1 MHPQALAAGG
11 PESLP
16 VVCPTLMIDRTI
28 SISLYPPRSDG
39 KPTHETGRATRAD
52 STVSELIQSLLEHEP
67 CPAKHLAPAWSPIT
81 YSAGKRLASEAVGAC
96 ALVYDL
102 DHATAAQLEALSA
115 RLESLQWV
123 YAIHETYTAGR
134 YRFVVPLASDVPAA
148 RYAETLAR
156 GAETLGIQDA
166 IDTQATDLARLFY
179 APSRPADQTRFA
191 HTDGQKLCDFND
203 LGISSDLHID
213 KYGMAQRVKD
223 ATPAEKPKPAE
234 SGGAEIRPE
243 KTIPKIFD
251 LQFLRDEL
259 AASRSPYKADIERL
273 IDGTLRVPPGTRETL
288 LHPVLSALGYM
299 RAAPPEGVVEELL
312 RRIFAAREGHETH
325 LEEWVSKALYS
336 YSRAVGKKEVQ
347 DEAAATVEK
356 FFRDEKWREKL
367 KFVTDA
373 KGTVKGMVPM
383 EGNILSVLRNDENFR
398 GHLRWNLLR
407 QRVEITGGVLAKEHS
422 ENHGDL
428 GVALASWFQ
437 TSEYQCQ
444 ASREMVGSV
453 MQYVAIE
460 NGYDPVREYLKGLPA
475 WDGTKRLSGLLLDYA
490 EAEGAEDWVR
500 VVTRKFFIAAVARA
514 LEPGCQVDSVLV
526 LQGKQG
532 GGKTSLV
539 RVMGAGFHV
548 ETSLD
553 LQNKDSV
560 MTAANNWLVELGEL
574 ASLRKSDVES
584 VRNFITRKE
593 DQIRLP
599 YGRSVKTMPRRCVF
613 IGTTNSKQ
621 PLTDPEGNRRF
632 WVVSVGKVDTLGLE
646 MVRDQM
652 WAEALHAYSSGEQW
666 WLTQAEARR
675 AAMEAKVYE
684 AEDYTAQEIL
694 AWLDVQKTW
703 PETLSARDVATKIL
717 HRMSNTITAQDMTA
731 INRSMENLG
740 WEPTRRRKLGVV
752 TKCFVVPSRKAMEAA
767 GQLDNTD
774 DNLIIEE

>member
-1 MHPQALAAGG
+1 
-11 PESLP
+11 
-16 VVCPTLMIDRTI
+16 MIDRSI
-28 SISLYPPRSDG
+28 SISLYPPRADG

-52 STVSELIQSLLEHEP
+52 STVSELIQSLLEHEV

-81 YSAGKRLASEAVGAC
+81 YSAGKRLANEAVGAC

-102 DHATAAQLEALSA
+102 DHATTAQLEALSS
-115 RLESLQWV
+115 RLETLGWL

-134 YRFVVPLASDVPAA
+134 YRLCVPLASDVPAA
-148 RYAETLAR
+148 SYAETLAR
-156 GAETLGIQDA
+156 GAETLGIQSA

-179 APSRPADQTRFA
+179 APSRPEGEPRFA
-191 HTDGQKLCDFND
+191 HSDGARLCDFAD
-203 LGISSDLHID
+203 LQVTIRDHTS
-213 KYGMAQRVKD
+213 MAQRV
-223 ATPAEKPKPAE
+223 TPPPAETESRKPAE
-234 SGGAEIRPE
+234 SGQTENRTE
-243 KTIPKIFD
+243 KPLPKIFD
-251 LQFLRDEL
+251 LKFLRDEL
-259 AASRSPYKADIERL
+259 AASKSSHKEDIERL
-273 IDGTLRVPPGTRETL
+273 LDGTLRVPPGTRETL
-288 LHPVLSALGYM
+288 LHPVLCALAYM
-299 RAAPPEGVVEELL
+299 RAAPPEGVVEEFL
-312 RRIFAAREGHETH
+312 RRIFAVRDGHETH
-325 LEEWVSKALYS
+325 MEEWVSKALYS
-336 YSRAVGKKEVQ
+336 YTRAVEKKEVK
-347 DEAAATVEK
+347 DAAAAVVEK

-367 KFVTDA
+367 KFVSDS

-383 EGNILSVLRNDENFR
+383 EGNILAVLRNDENFA

-407 QRVEITGGVLAKEHS
+407 QRVEITGGVLAREHS

-437 TSEYQCQ
+437 TSEYQCN

-460 NGYDPVREYLKGLPA
+460 NGYDPVREYLKSLPE
-475 WDGTKRLSGLLLDYA
+475 WDGEKRLSRMLLDYA
-490 EAEGAEDWVR
+490 QAEGAEDWIR
-500 VVTRKFFIAAVARA
+500 VITRKFFIAAIARA
-514 LEPGCQVDSVLV
+514 LDPGCQVDSVLV

-632 WVVSVGKVDTLGLE
+632 WVVSVGSVDTLGLE
-646 MVRDQM
+646 RVRDQL
-652 WAEALHAYSSGEQW
+652 WAEALHAYNAGEQW
-666 WLTQAEARR
+666 WLTQVEARR

-684 AEDYTAQEIL
+684 AEDLTAQEIL
-694 AWLDVQKTW
+694 AWLDVQKQW
-703 PETLSARDVATKIL
+703 PETLSARDVAVKIL

-731 INRSMENLG
+731 INRTMEQLG
-740 WEPTRRRKLGVV
+740 WESTRRRKLGIV
-752 TKCFVVPSRKAMEAA
+752 TKCFIVPSRKAMEAA
-767 GQLDNTD
+767 GQLDNLG
-774 DNLIIEE
+774 DNLIIEG

>member
-1 MHPQALAAGG
+1 M
-11 PESLP
+11 
-16 VVCPTLMIDRTI
+16 
-28 SISLYPPRSDG
+28 
-39 KPTHETGRATRAD
+39 D
-52 STVSELIQSLLEHEP
+52 STISELIASLLVSEP
-67 CPAKHLAPAWSPIT
+67 CDSKAHAPAWSPIV
-81 YSAGKRLASEAVGAC
+81 YSAGRRLAAEAVSAC
-96 ALVYDL
+96 ALAYDL
-102 DHATAAQLEALSA
+102 DTIETPDLEALSL
-115 RLESLQWV
+115 RLETLGWIYV
-123 YAIHETYTAGR
+123 IHETYTAGR
-134 YRFVVPLASDVPAA
+134 YRVVIPLASDCPAKA
-148 RYAETLAR
+148 YAETYDAGAR
-156 GAETLGIQDA
+156 TLEIA
-166 IDTQATDLARLFY
+166 PLIDTSASDLARLFY
-179 APSRPADQTRFA
+179 APSRPPGEARFS
-191 HTDGQKLCDFND
+191 HTGGEKLCDFND
-203 LGISSDLHID
+203 LAVTHRVKADLHID
-213 KYGMAQRVKD
+213 KYGMAQRVKP
-223 ATPAEKPKPAE
+223 APAAEKRNPAE
-234 SGGAEIRPE
+234 SGVTKNGGADFL
-243 KTIPKIFD
+243 PKIFD
-251 LQFLRDEL
+251 SKFLRDEL
-259 AASRSPYKADIERL
+259 ATSRSSHKADIERL
-273 IDGTLRVPPGTRETL
+273 LDGTLRVPPGTRETL
-288 LHPVLSALGYM
+288 LHPVLCALAYM

-312 RRIFAAREGHETH
+312 RRIFAVRDGHETH
-325 LEEWVSKALYS
+325 MEEWVGKALYS
-336 YSRAVGKKEVQ
+336 YTRAAEKKEVH
-347 DEAAATVEK
+347 DEAAAVVEK
-356 FFRDEKWREKL
+356 FFHDEKWREKL
-367 KFVTDA
+367 KYVSDS
-373 KGTVKGMVPM
+373 KGGIKGMVAM
-383 EGNILSVLRNDENFR
+383 EGNILAVLRNDENFR

-407 QRVEITGGVLAKEHS
+407 QRVEITGGVLAKEHA

-460 NGYDPVREYLKGLPA
+460 NGYDPVRQYLRSLPT
-475 WDGTKRLSGLLLDYA
+475 WDGTKRLSRLLLDYA
-490 EAEGAEDWVR
+490 QAEGAEDWIR
-500 VVTRKFFIAAVARA
+500 VITRKFFIAAIARA
-514 LEPGCQVDSVLV
+514 CDPGCQVDSVLV

-646 MVRDQM
+646 RVRDQM
-652 WAEALHAYSSGEQW
+652 WAEALYAYNAGEQW
-666 WLTQAEARR
+666 WLTQDEARR

-684 AEDYTAQEIL
+684 AEDLTAQEIL
-694 AWLDVQKTW
+694 AWLDVQKQW

-731 INRSMENLG
+731 INRTMEQLG
-740 WEPTRRRKLGVV
+740 WESTRRRKLGIVS
-752 TKCFVVPSRKAMEAA
+752 KCFIVPSRRAMEAA
-767 GQLDNTD
+767 GQLDNVS
-774 DNLIIEE
+774 DNVIVEE

>member
-1 MHPQALAAGG
+1 
-11 PESLP
+11 
-16 VVCPTLMIDRTI
+16 MIDRPI
-28 SISLYPPRSDG
+28 SISLYPPRDDG
-39 KPTHETGRATRAD
+39 RPTHETSRATRLET
-52 STVSELIQSLLEHEP
+52 SVSDLIHSVIQSEE
-67 CPAKHLAPAWSPIT
+67 CPSKHVAPAWSPIT
-81 YSAGKRLASEAVGAC
+81 YAAGRRIAREAVAAC

-102 DHATAAQLEALSA
+102 DHATSEQLETLSG
-115 RLESLQWV
+115 RLETLGWL
-123 YAIHETYTAGR
+123 YAIHETYTSGR
-134 YRFVVPLASDVPAA
+134 YRLIVPLASDVPAA
-148 RYAETLAR
+148 SYAEALAS
-156 GAETLGIQDA
+156 GAETLGIQGA
-166 IDTQATDLARLFY
+166 IDTSATDLARLFY
-179 APSRPADQTRFA
+179 APSRPHGVDRFT
-191 HTDGQKLCDFND
+191 HTSGDKLCDFAD
-203 LGISSDLHID
+203 LQVTIRDHTP
-213 KYGMAQRVKD
+213 MAQRV
-223 ATPAEKPKPAE
+223 TVPPETEKRNLAE
-234 SGGAEIRPE
+234 SGQGETRPAKIAPE
-243 KTIPKIFD
+243 IFD
-251 LQFLRDEL
+251 LKFLKDEL
-259 AASRSPYKADIERL
+259 ATSRSSHKADIERL
-273 IDGTLRVPPGTRETL
+273 LDGTLRVPPGTRETL
-288 LHPVLSALGYM
+288 LHPVLSALAYM

-312 RRIFAAREGHETH
+312 RRMFSTRDGHETH
-325 LEEWVSKALYS
+325 MEEWVNKAMYS
-336 YSRAVGKKEVQ
+336 YTRAVERKGALDSASAV
-347 DEAAATVEK
+347 VEK
-356 FFRDEKWREKL
+356 FFHDEKWREKL

-383 EGNILSVLRNDENFR
+383 EGNVLAVLRNDENFR

-407 QRVEITGGVLAKEHS
+407 QRVEVTGGVLAKEHS

-428 GVALASWFQ
+428 GVPLASWFQ

-453 MQYVAIE
+453 LQYVAIE
-460 NGYDPVREYLKGLPA
+460 NGYDPVREFLTRLPA
-475 WDGTKRLSGLLLDYA
+475 WDGEKRLSRMLLDYA
-490 EAEGAEDWVR
+490 QAEGAEDWVR
-500 VVTRKFFIAAVARA
+500 VITRKFFIAAIARA

-632 WVVSVGKVDTLGLE
+632 WVVSVGKVDTSGLE
-646 MVRDQM
+646 RVRDQM
-652 WAEALHAYSSGEQW
+652 WAEALYAYNSGEQW

-684 AEDYTAQEIL
+684 AEDFTAQEIL
-694 AWLDVQKTW
+694 AWLDVQKQW

-717 HRMSNTITAQDMTA
+717 HRMSNTLTAQDMTA
-731 INRSMENLG
+731 INRTMEQLG
-740 WEPTRRRKLGVV
+740 WESTRRRKLGVV
-752 TKCFVVPSRKAMEAA
+752 TKCYVVPSRKAMEAA
-767 GQLDNTD
+767 GQLDNAN
-774 DNLIIEE
+774 DNITIEE